1 MFPVNTIWYMGLMEV
16 HTSWI
21 LRLLQTYFPT
31 PSTLLQKEGRI
42 RNLNLRLTLHGII
55 IICDKDSLQTA
66 NGRVGVSF
74 LSTSLFLRDEVYKQS
89 LVLRE
94 GSLPQ
99 NSSSISVQSW
109 LHPLFVRLLPSW
121 TLAGFPSL
129 KSSAAFLVNCSTYQ
143 PASWSL
149 GAYWISDENT
159 AELDKQ
165 LFSL

>member
-1 MFPVNTIWYMGLMEV
+1 MEV
-16 HTSWI
+16 HSSWI
-21 LRLLQTYFPT
+21 LRLLQMYSPT

-42 RNLNLRLTLHGII
+42 SNLNPRLTLHGII
-55 IICDKDSLQTA
+55 IICDKKIASKLPMA
-66 NGRVGVSF
+66 GGGGSF

-89 LVLRE
+89 LVLE
-94 GSLPQ
+94 KAASPQ
-99 NSSSISVQSW
+99 DSVHLCSSW
-109 LHPLFVRLLPSW
+109 LHPLFILLPPSC

-149 GAYWISDENT
+149 GAYWMSDENT

-165 LFSL
+165 LFSFTIISTD

>member
-1 MFPVNTIWYMGLMEV
+1 MILMEV
-16 HTSWI
+16 HPSWI
-21 LRLLQTYFPT
+21 LRLLQMYSST

-42 RNLNLRLTLHGII
+42 SNLNPRLTLHGII
-55 IICDKDSLQTA
+55 IICDKKIASKLSMAERGFHFWAPRYFQGMKCQT
-66 NGRVGVSF
+66 V
-74 LSTSLFLRDEVYKQS
+74 
-89 LVLRE
+89 LVLE
-94 GSLPQ
+94 KAASPQ
-99 NSSSISVQSW
+99 DSAHLCSSW
-109 LHPLFVRLLPSW
+109 LHPVFILLLPSW

-165 LFSL
+165 LFSFTIISTD